1 MYSPDGAHLREFNQ
15 RPKLAFDETK
25 DFATQQKAIKKKLL
39 ELLGHSP
46 KKVPL
51 NPKIEYTEN
60 HGAYTEYR
68 IAFDVEKDVQAICLL
83 CIPNDGKEKHPLVI
97 CLQGHGTGKHISM
110 GRAIYE
116 GDHPDN
122 GDRDVG
128 LQALERGYAALC
140 LDQRGM
146 GERRTEMVWN
156 RADKGVP
163 RCHVTAMN
171 ALLIGRTMIGER
183 CWDISR
189 AIDLALT
196 FPEIDGDKIIC
207 TGNSGGGTA
216 TFYAAAYDERIKVAM
231 PSCAFCTFKDS
242 IGAMNHGVCN
252 FIPKIAEYMDM
263 GDIAAAIA
271 PRKLIVI
278 NGRKDGIFPD
288 HGVREG
294 FDTVKKV
301 YKAAGVPENCI
312 MTTGEGGHRYYKA
325 NAWEAFDKI
334 VDWDK

>member
-1 MYSPDGAHLREFNQ
+1 MYSPDGAHLRGFNQ

-110 GRAIYE
+110 GRGIYE
-116 GDHPDN
+116 GDQPDD

-156 RADKGVP
+156 RADKGAT
-163 RCHVTAMN
+163 RCHVTSMN

-183 CWDISR
+183 CWDVSR

-196 FPEIDGDKIIC
+196 FPEIYGDKIIC

-231 PSCAFCTFKDS
+231 PSCAFCTYKDS
-242 IGAMNHGVCN
+242 IGAMFHCVCN

-278 NGRKDGIFPD
+278 NGQRDSIFPD
-288 HGVREG
+288 NGVREA
-294 FDTVKKV
+294 FDTVRKI
-301 YKAAGVPENCI
+301 YKSAGVPENCA

>member
-1 MYSPDGAHLREFNQ
+1 MYSPDNAHLRVLNSK
-15 RPKLAFDETK
+15 PKLRFDKNKPFEP
-25 DFATQQKAIKKKLL
+25 QQKAIRKKVL
-39 ELLGHSP
+39 ELLGHTP
-46 KKVPL
+46 EKVPL
-51 NPKIEYTEN
+51 NPVIEYKKET
-60 HGAYTEYR
+60 YTEYR
-68 IAFDVEKDVQAICLL
+68 IAFDTEEDVQAICRL
-83 CIPNDGKEKHPLVI
+83 CIPKLQKEKYPLVI
-97 CLQGHGTGKHISM
+97 CVQGHTRGMHVSLGEHVY
-110 GRAIYE
+110 GDLDDPE
-116 GDHPDN
+116 GDEADYAS
-122 GDRDVG
+122 
-128 LQALERGYAALC
+128 QALEQGYAALC
-140 LDQRGM
+140 LEQRGM
-146 GERRTEMVWN
+146 GERRTELEQKD
-156 RADKGVP
+156 DKGQT
-163 RCHVTAMN
+163 RCHITSMN
-171 ALLIGRTMIGER
+171 ALLLGRTMIGER

-196 FPEIDGDKIIC
+196 FPEIDGERIIC

-242 IGAMNHGVCN
+242 IGAMNHCVCN

-278 NGRKDGIFPD
+278 NGRMDSIFPD

-301 YKAAGVPENCI
+301 YKSAGVPENCAL
-312 MTTGEGGHRYYKA
+312 TTGDGGHRYYKA
-325 NAWEAFDKI
+325 NAWEAFDKM

>member
-1 MYSPDGAHLREFNQ
+1 MYSPDGAHLREFNKK
-15 RPKLAFDETK
+15 PKMAFDETK

-83 CIPNDGKEKHPLVI
+83 CVPNDGKEKHPLVI

-110 GRAIYE
+110 GRGIYE
-116 GDHPDN
+116 GDQPDD
-122 GDRDVG
+122 GDRDIG

-156 RADKGVP
+156 RADKGAT
-163 RCHVTAMN
+163 RCHVTSMN

-183 CWDISR
+183 CWDVSR

-216 TFYAAAYDERIKVAM
+216 TYYAAAYDERIKVAM
-231 PSCAFCTFKDS
+231 PSCAFCTYKDS
-242 IGAMNHGVCN
+242 IGAMFHCVCN

-278 NGRKDGIFPD
+278 NGQRDSIFPD
-288 HGVREG
+288 NGVREA
-294 FDTVKKV
+294 FDTVRKI
-301 YKAAGVPENCI
+301 YKAAGVPENCA